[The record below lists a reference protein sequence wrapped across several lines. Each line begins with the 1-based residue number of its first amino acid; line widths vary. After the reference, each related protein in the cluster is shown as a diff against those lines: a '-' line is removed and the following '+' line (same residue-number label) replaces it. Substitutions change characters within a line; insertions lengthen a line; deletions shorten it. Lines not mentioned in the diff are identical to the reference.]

1 MKTPNEMRMMVMDKA
16 ADDADFR
23 AMLLSDPKAAI
34 SQELGVT
41 LPAGFKVEVH
51 EEGADVGHLVL
62 PPPSRLS
69 EADMRQA
76 AGGLL
81 GEVFTAEAWNV
92 KNW

>member
-1 MKTPNEMRMMVMDKA
+1 MKTPNEMRTMVMDKA

-23 AMLLSDPKAAI
+23 AMLLSDPKVAI

-51 EEGADVGHLVL
+51 EEGADVAHLVL

-69 EADMRQA
+69 DSDLQAA

-81 GEVFTAEAWNV
+81 GDVFKAEAWNV
-92 KNW
+92 RNW